1 MKNWSL
7 GLQPS
12 PTTKSFIGNNE
23 ALGAVVVSE
32 LNANSTLSNIV
43 LAPSFFASLSFPK
56 KESCVALTFSCAAF
70 PVVAHRSFPLVDVK
84 LALTLRADLQGTRRR
99 KGKSRRQAA
108 FLVNSFGFTKQLPG
122 QLACSEAEV
131 DHHLKETY
139 SGEFREWYL
148 GRCWYLI
155 ILLSMKRSLIGRRS
169 KSWSKAQEQAL
180 LRAHR
185 SDL

>member
-7 GLQPS
+7 GLHPS
-12 PTTKSFIGNNE
+12 PTTESFICNE

-32 LNANSTLSNIV
+32 LNANSTRNNIV

-56 KESCVALTFSCAAF
+56 KESRVALTFSCAAF

-84 LALTLRADLQGTRRR
+84 LAR

-139 SGEFREWYL
+139 TGEFREWYL

-155 ILLSMKRSLIGRRS
+155 ILLSMKRSRIGRRS

-180 LRAHR
+180 LQG
-185 SDL
+185 SQE